1 MKLFKKII
9 TTPISC
15 NADQN
20 KPECSLIKELQDI
33 QCKMQLT
40 IQSKNKMNTIM
51 EQLAGSEYGM
61 AGNYYNHIN
70 NKYPIITLCYK
81 GSKYND
87 IDGID
92 EIIDLLQQYKEATIE
107 YNECSKQKK
116 HLLQREQEIKTLLGI
131 R

>member
-1 MKLFKKII
+1 
-9 TTPISC
+9 
-15 NADQN
+15 
-20 KPECSLIKELQDI
+20 
-33 QCKMQLT
+33 
-40 IQSKNKMNTIM
+40 MNTIM

-70 NKYPIITLCYK
+70 KYPIITLCYK

-92 EIIDLLQQYKEATIE
+92 KIIDLLQQYKEATIE
-107 YNECSKQKK
+107 YNECNKQKEY
-116 HLLQREQEIKTLLGI
+116 LLQREKEIKILLGI